1 MKTLGRG
8 AKELKFALRPDQMK
22 SFRAYAD
29 ELAAARPRLRLTAL
43 TDPEAVQRRH
53 FLEPLALLV
62 TLEEMGA
69 LGDTAIDIGS
79 GAGFPG
85 LPIKIVRPALRLT
98 LLEAHAKR
106 AAFLERLVTR
116 LDLEGVVIVNGRAE
130 EVAHDPHHR
139 GMYDLALARAVA
151 PLPVLVELA
160 LPFLRLG
167 GTLASPKGSAARRE
181 VREAAAALHAC
192 GGLVESVRPLAVPY
206 AETPPTLV
214 IVRKVSDTP
223 QRFPRRPGIPAK
235 RPLRYVNR
243 EGAK

>member
-1 MKTLGRG
+1 MRTLAQGVKQLR
-8 AKELKFALRPDQMK
+8 FHLRPDQAQA
-22 SFRAYAD
+22 FRAYAD

-62 TLEEMGA
+62 ALERIGA
-69 LGDTAIDIGS
+69 LGETAIDIGS

-85 LPIKIVRPALRLT
+85 LPIKIVRPALSLT

-106 AAFLERLVTR
+106 AAFLERLVHR
-116 LDLEGVVIVNGRAE
+116 LGLRGVTVVNGRAE
-130 EVAHDPHHR
+130 DAAHEPGQR
-139 GMYDLALARAVA
+139 QAYDLALARAVA

-167 GTLASPKGSAARRE
+167 GALAAPKGSAARRE
-181 VREAAAALHAC
+181 VKEAAAALQAC
-192 GGLVESVRPLAVPY
+192 GGLLESVRPLAVPY
-206 AETPPTLV
+206 TETPPTLV

-223 QRFPRRPGIPAK
+223 QRFPRHPGIPAK
-235 RPLRYVNR
+235 RPLR
-243 EGAK
+243 